1 MAGSFSDFLEKEIQ
15 DHIFGNAAY
24 SPPATMY
31 IRLFTI
37 APSDTG
43 GGTEANYDG
52 YVQYGVAY
60 ANNATNWP
68 AATGVAATKKQA
80 VAITYATNTGTSTDT
95 IVAMGIYD
103 GNTISSNLLQWADL
117 ASSKA
122 IGPSDIP
129 KFNANAISGT
139 LD

>member
-31 IRLFTI
+31 VRLFTV
-37 APSDTG
+37 APTDAG
-43 GGTEANYDG
+43 GGTEADYDG

-60 ANNATNWP
+60 TNNATNWP
-68 AATGVAATKKQA
+68 AATGTAATKKNA
-80 VAITYATNTGTSTDT
+80 NAITFATNTGTTTDT

-103 GNTISSNLLQWADL
+103 TNTVSGNLLQWADL
-117 ASSKA
+117 SSSKA
-122 IGPSDIP
+122 VGPSDIP
-129 KFNANAISGT
+129 KFNASAIVGT
-139 LD
+139 LT